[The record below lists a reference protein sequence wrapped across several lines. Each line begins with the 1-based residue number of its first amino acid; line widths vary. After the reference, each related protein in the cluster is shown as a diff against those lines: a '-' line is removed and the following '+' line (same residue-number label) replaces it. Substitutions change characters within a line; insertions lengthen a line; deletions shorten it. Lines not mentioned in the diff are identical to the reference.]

1 MDAGSPDTWRWIWLI
16 TMVAF
21 GLGEIAIAGS
31 FFLAPFALGA
41 GVAAVLAFAGV
52 AVGIEWAAFLAV
64 SIGAFV
70 ALRPVAKRLD
80 AEGPVLGVGSHRQ
93 IGQRA
98 RVVEPIDGEHD
109 HGTVLLGRERWRAE
123 SQTGQAIPVD
133 SVVVVV
139 EVRGTRVVVA
149 PADPPIAP
157 LDSPPIHGDSL

>member
-1 MDAGSPDTWRWIWLI
+1 MDAGSPEAWRWIWLI
-16 TMVAF
+16 AMVTF
-21 GLGEIAIAGS
+21 GVGEMAIAGS
-31 FFLAPFALGA
+31 FFLAPFAVGA

-64 SIGAFV
+64 SVGAFV

-80 AEGPVLGVGSHRQ
+80 SEGPVLGIGSHRQ

-98 RVVEPIDGEHD
+98 RVVELIGGEHD

-133 SVVVVV
+133 AVVVVI
-139 EVRGTRVVVA
+139 EVRGTRVIVA
-149 PADPPIAP
+149 PVDPPGIP
-157 LDSPPIHGDSL
+157 LDSPPVQGDTL